1 METKLW
7 LSVGPQNIKPTD
19 AIRSTRRLHA
29 FCTANGIRDAL
40 VKSQGGWY
48 WLQKKDNTLRFI
60 DRCLD
65 NITFEEV
72 FNLAKNEL

>member
-1 METKLW
+1 MVTKIW
-7 LSVGPQNIKPTD
+7 LTTGPINVKPTD
-19 AIRSTRRLHA
+19 TVRSTKRLHS
-29 FCTANGIRDAL
+29 FCASNSIRDGL
-40 VKSQGGWY
+40 MRSQGGWY
-48 WLQKKDNTLRFI
+48 WLQKRDNTLRFI

>member
-7 LSVGPQNIKPTD
+7 LSTGPQNIKPTD
-19 AIRSTRRLHA
+19 TIRSTKRLHA
-29 FCTANGIRDAL
+29 FCTSNSIRDAL

-48 WLQKKDNTLRFI
+48 WLQKDGTLRFI

-72 FNLAKNEL
+72 FNLKNT

>member
-7 LSVGPQNIKPTD
+7 LSTGPLNIKPTD
-19 AIRSTRRLHA
+19 TIRSTKRLHA
-29 FCTANGIRDAL
+29 FCTSNNIRDAL
-40 VKSQGGWY
+40 LKSQGSWY
-48 WLQKKDNTLRFI
+48 WLQKDNRLRFI

-72 FNLAKNEL
+72 FKLAKEEET

>member
-1 METKLW
+1 MITKIW
-7 LSVGPQNIKPTD
+7 LSTGPLNIRPADTV
-19 AIRSTRRLHA
+19 RSTKRLHS
-29 FCTANGIRDAL
+29 FCASNSIRDGL
-40 VKSQGGWY
+40 MRSQGGWY
-48 WLQKKDNTLRFI
+48 WLQRDNTLRFI